1 MSEPEKTDPTEVQ
14 QNENH
19 HVEMS
24 LVAAAM
30 SGPDAVEYIR
40 SQIGNAPFHS
50 AECQSYWLLLQDFE
64 RQGMPFDLAA
74 IADEMVRRF
83 GRIAVNGIVDIYQ
96 SRWESHH
103 VGYYCGKLLGYRQ
116 QEATRQIGEQLS
128 RDKRPDYDHYIASL
142 DRIRE
147 RSQADISSAK
157 EAVAEMIG
165 KQQDPAASHRTG
177 IEPLDQLLGGGIKDA
192 QVCIVAGRPG
202 SGKTVLMMQMATGA
216 IAAGDAVLVVSLEM
230 LKGELMERLAKRYTV
245 PQMEQ
250 LPMHLIDST
259 SNLQTILALCKVAHR
274 RHRVGMIVIDYLQLL
289 EVQSGKNSH
298 REEQVATASRAI
310 KRLAMDLKCPI
321 IVGSQL
327 NRAGAE
333 NPTLSSLRE
342 SGSIEQDAS
351 QVILIKDP
359 TEYGEPSKMIVA
371 KNRNGK
377 TGDFAMRLNGACYLF
392 ESVGDVSIDD
402 ADAEWR

>member
-1 MSEPEKTDPTEVQ
+1 MSEEAKVDPAEVQ
-14 QNENH
+14 VHENH

-50 AECQSYWLLLQDFE
+50 AECQDYWLVLQDFE

-83 GRIAVNGIVDIYQ
+83 GRISVNGIVDIYQ
-96 SRWESHH
+96 SRWEAHH

-116 QEATRQIGEQLS
+116 QEATRQLGEQLS

-147 RSQADISSAK
+147 RSQADISSAR

-165 KQQDPAASHRTG
+165 KQQNPAASHRTG

-230 LKGELMERLAKRYTV
+230 LKGELMERMAKRYTV

-250 LPMHLIDST
+250 LPMHFIDST
-259 SNLQTILALCKVAHR
+259 SNLQTILALCKVGHR
-274 RHRVGMIVIDYLQLL
+274 RHKIGMIVIDYLQLL
-289 EVQSGKNSH
+289 EVQSGRNSH

-359 TEYGEPSKMIVA
+359 AEYGEPSKMIVA

-377 TGDFAMRLNGACYLF
+377 TGDFTMRLNGERYLF
-392 ESVGDVSIDD
+392 ESVGGVSYDDIDK
-402 ADAEWR
+402 AWR

>member
-1 MSEPEKTDPTEVQ
+1 MSEPPKEPAEKQPHE
-14 QNENH
+14 NE

-30 SGPDAVEYIR
+30 SGPDAVEFIR
-40 SQIGNAPFHS
+40 SQIGATPFHS
-50 AECQSYWLLLQDFE
+50 AECQDYWLVLQDFE
-64 RQGMPFDLAA
+64 RQQLPFDLAA

-83 GRIAVNGIVDIYQ
+83 GRMSVHGLVDLYQ
-96 SRWESHH
+96 SRWEAHH

-116 QEATRQIGEQLS
+116 QEETRRLGEQLS
-128 RDKRPDYDHYIASL
+128 KDKRPDYDHYIASL
-142 DRIRE
+142 DGIRQK
-147 RSQADISSAK
+147 SQAEISSAK

-165 KQQDPAASHRTG
+165 KQQNPAASHQTG

-250 LPMHLIDST
+250 LPMHFIDST
-259 SNLQTILALCKVAHR
+259 SNLQTILALCKVGHR
-274 RHRVGMIVIDYLQLL
+274 RHRIGMIVIDYLQLL
-289 EVQSGKNSH
+289 EVTGGNRNSH

-310 KRLAMDLKCPI
+310 KRLAMDLKCPV

-333 NPTLSSLRE
+333 NPTLTSLRE

-377 TGDFAMRLNGACYLF
+377 TGDFAMRLNGERYLF
-392 ESVGDVSIDD
+392 EAVGGVSVDD
-402 ADAEWR
+402 ADQAWR

>member
-1 MSEPEKTDPTEVQ
+1 MSLSKADPMATQ

-19 HVEMS
+19 HVELS
-24 LVAAAM
+24 LIAAAM
-30 SGPDAVEYIR
+30 SGPDAVEFIR
-40 SQIGNAPFHS
+40 SQIGNTQFFS
-50 AECQSYWLLLQDFE
+50 TECQDYWAVLQDFE
-64 RQGMPFDLAA
+64 RQELPFDLAA

-83 GRIAVNGIVDIYQ
+83 GRDSVNGIVDIYQ

-116 QEATRQIGEQLS
+116 QEATRHLGEQLAKD
-128 RDKRPDYDHYIASL
+128 RRPDYDHYIASL

-147 RSQADISSAK
+147 TSQAEIASAK
-157 EAVAEMIG
+157 QAVAEMVS
-165 KQQDPAASHRTG
+165 KQQNPAAIHQTG
-177 IEPLDQLLGGGIKDA
+177 IPQLDQLLGGGIKDA
-192 QVCIVAGRPG
+192 QVCVVAGRPG

-216 IAAGDAVLVVSLEM
+216 IAAGESVLVVSLEM
-230 LKGELMERLAKRYTV
+230 LKGELMERLAKRYTTQ
-245 PQMEQ
+245 QMEA
-250 LPMHLIDST
+250 LPMHFIDST
-259 SNLQTILALCKVAHR
+259 SNLQTILALCKVGHR
-274 RHRVGMIVIDYLQLL
+274 RHRIGMIVIDYLQLL
-289 EVQSGKNSH
+289 EVTSGSRNSH

-310 KRLAMDLKCPI
+310 KRLAMDLRCPI

-359 TEYGEPSKMIVA
+359 TEYGEPSKMILA

-377 TGDFAMRLNGACYLF
+377 TGDFNMTLNGSRYLF
-392 ESVGDVSIDD
+392 EPVGEVSYDD
-402 ADAEWR
+402 ADSAWR